1 MEGQLADPRVA
12 EQRFAEVNS
21 VAELQNLD
29 SGLEKIRL
37 QITEV
42 ADMGYV
48 CSLIQTGWPYAV

>member
-48 CSLIQTGWPYAV
+48 CSLIQTG